1 MYHNSLPN
9 HLLMGMVPWNSN
21 PTWLTIQLSFPLE
34 GQLISI
40 SNCLKFK
47 GTFPPIRTS
56 TLSFACCFS
65 SSSSSLSSLLLLNF
79 LFYWMT
85 SLFFPFSFLVPII
98 LFMLRLLKSISKK
111 RARER
116 FGYKTVQVS
125 NEGERKFCL
134 LTELKAKKE
143 KKMVGIE

>member
-1 MYHNSLPN
+1 
-9 HLLMGMVPWNSN
+9 
-21 PTWLTIQLSFPLE
+21 
-34 GQLISI
+34 
-40 SNCLKFK
+40 
-47 GTFPPIRTS
+47 
-56 TLSFACCFS
+56 
-65 SSSSSLSSLLLLNF
+65 
-79 LFYWMT
+79 MT

-111 RARER
+111 ARER
-116 FGYKTVQVS
+116 FEYKTVQVS